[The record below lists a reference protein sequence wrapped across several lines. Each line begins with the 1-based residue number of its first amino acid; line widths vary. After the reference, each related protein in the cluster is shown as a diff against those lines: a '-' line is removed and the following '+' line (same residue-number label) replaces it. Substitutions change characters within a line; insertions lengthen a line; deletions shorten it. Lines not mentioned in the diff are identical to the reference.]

1 MGIAMAMTRNEMGS
15 EFLREAAV
23 LVIIFATL
31 DKVIRHDLGWF
42 EVTWR
47 TLLIL
52 LVSALLYFLG
62 VKLQEKSGG
71 SDNNG

>member
-1 MGIAMAMTRNEMGS
+1 MTRNEMGS

-23 LVIIFATL
+23 LVVIFATL

-52 LVSALLYFLG
+52 SVSGLLYFWG
-62 VKLQEKSGG
+62 VKLQEQ
-71 SDNNG
+71 DNASAGDD